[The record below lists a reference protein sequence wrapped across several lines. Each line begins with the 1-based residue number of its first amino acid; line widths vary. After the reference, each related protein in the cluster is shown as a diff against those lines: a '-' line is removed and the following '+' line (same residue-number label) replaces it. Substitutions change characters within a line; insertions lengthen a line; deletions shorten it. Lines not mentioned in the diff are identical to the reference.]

1 MVKGRRM
8 ILGLLFLL
16 LPVSLWGAESPAP
29 LRGAKGKPVTLV
41 FDDVPIR
48 QALRALAEHQQLN
61 LVVAPG
67 ITGNIS
73 LNLHGVPW
81 QQAVDLIV
89 NTGRLHLE
97 RQGNVMLVYP
107 RDQLAA
113 LREQQSEALRLR
125 ESDQPLANR
134 LVTLQHA
141 DAADVA
147 KNIGALRKSLMSPR
161 GTLVLDQRTNSLIL
175 RDTEAALDDVTE
187 WINVWDLPLEQVM
200 ITAHIVTIS
209 RDDLREIGV
218 DWQHSGGIG
227 HRTPAMAVNL
237 PLGEHYASLGFRL
250 ARLSGRLLELELT
263 ALEQEN
269 KVDILASP
277 RLYTAHQRTASIKQ
291 GTELPY
297 QVKKG
302 KSKSSSIQFKEAVL
316 KMEVTPKILR
326 NGKVTL
332 DLRLSQ
338 NVPGQTIK
346 QGGNETVSIDMEEI
360 KTQVT
365 IADGETIVLG
375 GIFQRQKRESKHKI
389 PLLADVPLVGH
400 LFKRQSGHYKQREL
414 VIFITPTRISG

>member
-1 MVKGRRM
+1 MKGRRS
-8 ILGLLFLL
+8 IAGLLFLL
-16 LPVSLWGAESPAP
+16 LPIGLCAAESPAESSA
-29 LRGAKGKPVTLV
+29 GKGKPVTLV
-41 FDDVPIR
+41 FDDAPI
-48 QALRALAEHQQLN
+48 QQVLRALAEHQRLN

-67 ITGNIS
+67 IKGNIS

-89 NTGRLHLE
+89 GSGRLHLE
-97 RQGNVMLVYP
+97 RRGNVLLVYP
-107 RDQLAA
+107 AEQLAA
-113 LREQQSEALRLR
+113 RQEQQAETQRRR
-125 ESDQPLANR
+125 ESEQPLSNR

-141 DAADVA
+141 DAAEVA
-147 KNIGALRKSLMSPR
+147 KNIGTLRKSLMSPR
-161 GTLVLDQRTNSLIL
+161 GTLVLDKRTNSLVL
-175 RDTEAALDDVTE
+175 RDTDEALANVTD
-187 WINVWDLPLEQVM
+187 WIKIWDLPLEQVM

-209 RDDLREIGV
+209 RDNLRNIGV
-218 DWQHSGGIG
+218 DWQHSADMGR
-227 HRTPAMAVNL
+227 RTANMGVSL
-237 PLGEHYASLGFRL
+237 PLGEHYASMGFRL

-297 QVKKG
+297 QMK
-302 KSKSSSIQFKEAVL
+302 KSKSKGSSIQFKEAVL

-338 NVPGQTIK
+338 NVPGQMLK
-346 QGGNETVSIDMEEI
+346 QGGNEGVSIDMEEI

-375 GIFQRQKRESKHKI
+375 GIFQRQKHETKDKI
-389 PLLADVPLVGH
+389 PLLADIPWLGH
-400 LFKRQSGHYKQREL
+400 LFKRQQGHYKQREL

>member
-1 MVKGRRM
+1 MKGCRL
-8 ILGLLFLL
+8 IAGLLFLL
-16 LPVSLWGAESPAP
+16 LSIGLCAAESSAESAT
-29 LRGAKGKPVTLV
+29 GKGKPVTLV
-41 FDDVPIR
+41 FDDAPI
-48 QALRALAEHQQLN
+48 QQVLRALAEHQRLN

-67 ITGNIS
+67 IKGNIS

-89 NTGRLHLE
+89 GSGRLHLE
-97 RQGNVMLVYP
+97 RRGNVLLVYP
-107 RDQLAA
+107 AEQLAA
-113 LREQQSEALRLR
+113 RREQQAEALRRR
-125 ESDQPLANR
+125 EGEQPLSNR

-141 DAADVA
+141 DAAEVA
-147 KNIGALRKSLMSPR
+147 KNIGALRKTLMSPR
-161 GTLVLDQRTNSLIL
+161 GTLVLDKRTNSLVL
-175 RDTEAALDDVTE
+175 RDTDEALANVTD
-187 WINVWDLPLEQVM
+187 WIKIWDLPLEQVM

-209 RDDLREIGV
+209 RDNLRNIGV
-218 DWQHSGGIG
+218 DWQHSADMGR
-227 HRTPAMAVNL
+227 RTANMGVSL
-237 PLGEHYASLGFRL
+237 PLGEHYASMGFRL

-297 QVKKG
+297 QMK
-302 KSKSSSIQFKEAVL
+302 KSKSKGSSIQFKEAVL

-338 NVPGQTIK
+338 NVPGQMLK
-346 QGGNETVSIDMEEI
+346 QGGNEGVSIDMEEI

-375 GIFQRQKRESKHKI
+375 GIFQRQKHETKDKI
-389 PLLADVPLVGH
+389 PLLADIPWLGH
-400 LFKRQSGHYKQREL
+400 LFKRQQGHYKQREL

>member
-1 MVKGRRM
+1 MKGRRS
-8 ILGLLFLL
+8 IAGLLFLL
-16 LPVSLWGAESPAP
+16 LPIGLCAAESPAESSA
-29 LRGAKGKPVTLV
+29 GKGKPVTLV
-41 FDDVPIR
+41 FDDAPI
-48 QALRALAEHQQLN
+48 QQVLRALAEHQRLN

-67 ITGNIS
+67 IKGNIS

-89 NTGRLHLE
+89 GSGRLHLE
-97 RQGNVMLVYP
+97 RRGNVLLVYP
-107 RDQLAA
+107 AEQLAA
-113 LREQQSEALRLR
+113 RQEQQAEAQRRR
-125 ESDQPLANR
+125 ESEQPLSNR

-141 DAADVA
+141 DAAEVA
-147 KNIGALRKSLMSPR
+147 KNIGTLRKSLMSPR
-161 GTLVLDQRTNSLIL
+161 GTLVLDKRTNSLVL
-175 RDTEAALDDVTE
+175 RDTDEALANVTD
-187 WINVWDLPLEQVM
+187 WIKIWDLPLEQVM

-209 RDDLREIGV
+209 RDNLRNIGV
-218 DWQHSGGIG
+218 DWQHSADMGR
-227 HRTPAMAVNL
+227 RTANMGVSL
-237 PLGEHYASLGFRL
+237 PLGEHYASMGFRL

-297 QVKKG
+297 QMK
-302 KSKSSSIQFKEAVL
+302 KSKSKGSSIQFKEAVL

-338 NVPGQTIK
+338 NVPGQMLK
-346 QGGNETVSIDMEEI
+346 QGGNEGVSIDMEEI

-375 GIFQRQKRESKHKI
+375 GIFQRQKHETKDKI
-389 PLLADVPLVGH
+389 PLLADIPWLGH
-400 LFKRQSGHYKQREL
+400 LFKRQQGHYKQREL

>member
-1 MVKGRRM
+1 MKGCRL
-8 ILGLLFLL
+8 IAGLLFLL
-16 LPVSLWGAESPAP
+16 LSIGLCAAESPAESSA
-29 LRGAKGKPVTLV
+29 GKGKPVTLV
-41 FDDVPIR
+41 FDDAPI
-48 QALRALAEHQQLN
+48 QQVLRALAEHQRLN

-67 ITGNIS
+67 IKGNIS

-89 NTGRLHLE
+89 GSGRLHLE
-97 RQGNVMLVYP
+97 RRGNVLLVYP
-107 RDQLAA
+107 AEQLAA
-113 LREQQSEALRLR
+113 RQEQQAEAQRRR
-125 ESDQPLANR
+125 ESEQPLSNR

-141 DAADVA
+141 DAAEVA
-147 KNIGALRKSLMSPR
+147 KNIGTLRKSLMSPR
-161 GTLVLDQRTNSLIL
+161 GTLVLDKRTNSLVL
-175 RDTEAALDDVTE
+175 RDTDEALANVTD
-187 WINVWDLPLEQVM
+187 WIKIWDLPLEQVM

-209 RDDLREIGV
+209 RDNLRNIGV
-218 DWQHSGGIG
+218 DWQHSADMGR
-227 HRTPAMAVNL
+227 RTANMGVSL
-237 PLGEHYASLGFRL
+237 PLGEHYASMGFRL

-297 QVKKG
+297 QMK
-302 KSKSSSIQFKEAVL
+302 KSKSKGSSIQFKEAVL

-338 NVPGQTIK
+338 NVPGQMLK
-346 QGGNETVSIDMEEI
+346 QGGNEGISIDMEEI

-375 GIFQRQKRESKHKI
+375 GIFQRQKHETKDKI
-389 PLLADVPLVGH
+389 PLLADIPWLGH
-400 LFKRQSGHYKQREL
+400 LFKRQQGHYKQREL

>member
-1 MVKGRRM
+1 MKGRRL
-8 ILGLLFLL
+8 IAGLLFLL
-16 LPVSLWGAESPAP
+16 LPIGLCAAESPAESSA
-29 LRGAKGKPVTLV
+29 GKGKPVTLV
-41 FDDVPIR
+41 FDDAPI
-48 QALRALAEHQQLN
+48 QQVLRALAEHQRLN

-67 ITGNIS
+67 IKGNIS

-89 NTGRLHLE
+89 GSGRLHLE
-97 RQGNVMLVYP
+97 RRGNVLLVYP
-107 RDQLAA
+107 AEQLAA
-113 LREQQSEALRLR
+113 RQEQQAEAQRRR
-125 ESDQPLANR
+125 ESEQPLSNR

-141 DAADVA
+141 DAAEVA
-147 KNIGALRKSLMSPR
+147 KNIGTLRKSLMSPR
-161 GTLVLDQRTNSLIL
+161 GTLVLDKRTNSLVL
-175 RDTEAALDDVTE
+175 RDTDEALANVTD
-187 WINVWDLPLEQVM
+187 WIKIWDLPLEQVM

-209 RDDLREIGV
+209 RDNLRNIGV
-218 DWQHSGGIG
+218 DWQHSADMGR
-227 HRTPAMAVNL
+227 RTANMGVSL
-237 PLGEHYASLGFRL
+237 PLGEHYASMGFRL

-297 QVKKG
+297 QMK
-302 KSKSSSIQFKEAVL
+302 KSKSKGSSIQFKEAVL

-338 NVPGQTIK
+338 NVPGQMLK
-346 QGGNETVSIDMEEI
+346 QGGNEGISIDMEEI

-375 GIFQRQKRESKHKI
+375 GIFQRQKHETKDKI
-389 PLLADVPLVGH
+389 PLLADIPWLGH
-400 LFKRQSGHYKQREL
+400 LFKRQQGHYKQREL

>member
-1 MVKGRRM
+1 M
-8 ILGLLFLL
+8 LL
-16 LPVSLWGAESPAP
+16 LPLGP
-29 LRGAKGKPVTLV
+29 GAKESFAEPSAEKSKPVTLV
-41 FDDVPIR
+41 FDDAPI
-48 QALRALAEHQQLN
+48 QQVLRALAEHQRLN
-61 LVVAPG
+61 LVIAPG
-67 ITGNIS
+67 ISGNIS

-89 NTGRLHLE
+89 GTGRLHLE

-107 RDQLAA
+107 RDQFAD
-113 LREQQSEALRLR
+113 RKEQQAEALRQR
-125 ESDQPLANR
+125 ESEQPLTNR

-141 DAADVA
+141 DAAEVA
-147 KNIGALRKSLMSPR
+147 KNIGALRKELMSPR
-161 GTLVLDQRTNSLIL
+161 GTLVLDKRTNSLVL
-175 RDTEAALDDVTE
+175 RDTEAALANLTE

-209 RDDLREIGV
+209 RDNLRDIGV
-218 DWQHSGGIG
+218 DWQHSADTGL
-227 HRTPAMAVNL
+227 RSSKMAVNL
-237 PLGEHYASLGFRL
+237 PLGDHYASMGFRL

-297 QVKKG
+297 QVE
-302 KSKSSSIQFKEAVL
+302 KSKSKGSSIQFKEAVL

-338 NVPGQTIK
+338 NVPGQVIK
-346 QGGNETVSIDMEEI
+346 QGGNESVSIDMEEI

-375 GIFQRQKRESKHKI
+375 GIFQRQKHERKDKT
-389 PLLADVPLVGH
+389 PLLADIPWVGH
-400 LFKRQSGHYKQREL
+400 LFKRQHERYKQREL